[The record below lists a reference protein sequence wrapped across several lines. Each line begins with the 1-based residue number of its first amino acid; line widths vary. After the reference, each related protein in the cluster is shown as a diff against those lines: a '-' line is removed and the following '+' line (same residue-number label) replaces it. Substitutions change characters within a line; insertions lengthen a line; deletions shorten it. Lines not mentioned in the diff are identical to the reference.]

1 MFRRKTDQ
9 VYATLQQVQR
19 RLTDATQAGDEGEI
33 FGARPKPPP
42 ALPTDPLRAAT
53 AQAQAV
59 NGQAPPAS
67 APTTAPPPSPSTA
80 SFQRRNS
87 LQFSG
92 ELATVLFLLWV
103 VTLTAAFFIGKH
115 VGGRA
120 VAADPGAGY
129 AAGAAGSRSTR
140 STTPAADPDTSA
152 SKPSANAGGYVLVL
166 QSVARASAESEG
178 KMGALARQLNEFADQ
193 NPRHG
198 YKSWFAVRKPSNGGL
213 QLVYGLVNDKF
224 GIDKTGLEGFADT
237 FDRAGYKESHWVR
250 VDEQ

>member
-19 RLTDATQAGDEGEI
+19 RLTDATQAGDEGEV

-42 ALPTDPLRAAT
+42 PPLPTDPLRAAT

-59 NGQAPPAS
+59 NGQAPT
-67 APTTAPPPSPSTA
+67 APVATTAPPPAPSTA

-87 LQFSG
+87 LHFSG

-120 VAADPGAGY
+120 VATDPGAGY

-140 STTPAADPDTSA
+140 ATTPSDVDTSV
-152 SKPSANAGGYVLVL
+152 SKSSTNAGGYVLVL
-166 QSVARASAESEG
+166 QSVARASAESEA
-178 KMGALARQLNEFADQ
+178 KMGALARQLNDFADQ

-213 QLVYGLVNDKF
+213 QLVYGLVNGKF
-224 GIDKTGLEGFADT
+224 GIDKAGLEGFADT